1 MSRPSDRP
9 VRSDPKKL
17 LYALPAVFAI
27 SGFNFPIGVLIYW
40 TATNF
45 WAVGQQLFIIR
56 RNPTPGS
63 IAERELNERRAAKAC
78 LLSVKPPKKLKACCR
93 KTAKTQGPAPATC
106 EKTEEETMNEEHTNT
121 TEDVTDEE
129 ELEVTDI
136 EAEGDHAADYIEEL
150 LDIADLDG
158 DIDIEVRNNRT
169 YLSVLAPED
178 DEDIQG
184 LVGKNGKTL
193 EALQELT
200 RLAVLS
206 STGQRSRLI
215 LDIAGHRVQ
224 RADSLRE
231 LAREAIAKVESDGGQ
246 EH

>member
-1 MSRPSDRP
+1 
-9 VRSDPKKL
+9 
-17 LYALPAVFAI
+17 
-27 SGFNFPIGVLIYW
+27 
-40 TATNF
+40 
-45 WAVGQQLFIIR
+45 
-56 RNPTPGS
+56 
-63 IAERELNERRAAKAC
+63 
-78 LLSVKPPKKLKACCR
+78 
-93 KTAKTQGPAPATC
+93 
-106 EKTEEETMNEEHTNT
+106 MNEEQPNV
-121 TEDVTDEE
+121 TEEVSDEE
-129 ELEVTDI
+129 LSPTDI

-169 YLSVLAPED
+169 YLSVLASEN

-184 LVGKNGKTL
+184 LVGDHGKTL

-224 RADSLRE
+224 RAESLRE
-231 LAREAIAKVESDGGQ
+231 LAREAIARVQADGSDEHLKPMSPYERKIVHDVVAEAGLHSESEGEGPRRHVVISSG
-246 EH
+246 E

>member
-1 MSRPSDRP
+1 
-9 VRSDPKKL
+9 
-17 LYALPAVFAI
+17 
-27 SGFNFPIGVLIYW
+27 
-40 TATNF
+40 
-45 WAVGQQLFIIR
+45 
-56 RNPTPGS
+56 
-63 IAERELNERRAAKAC
+63 
-78 LLSVKPPKKLKACCR
+78 
-93 KTAKTQGPAPATC
+93 
-106 EKTEEETMNEEHTNT
+106 MNEEHTNT

-231 LAREAIAKVESDGGQ
+231 LAR
-246 EH
+246 

>member
-1 MSRPSDRP
+1 
-9 VRSDPKKL
+9 
-17 LYALPAVFAI
+17 
-27 SGFNFPIGVLIYW
+27 
-40 TATNF
+40 
-45 WAVGQQLFIIR
+45 
-56 RNPTPGS
+56 
-63 IAERELNERRAAKAC
+63 
-78 LLSVKPPKKLKACCR
+78 
-93 KTAKTQGPAPATC
+93 
-106 EKTEEETMNEEHTNT
+106 MNEEQTNA
-121 TEDVTDEE
+121 TEDDVTEE
-129 ELEVTDI
+129 QLEVTDI

-169 YLSVLAPED
+169 YLSVLVAD
-178 DEDIQG
+178 DSDELHG
-184 LVGKNGKTL
+184 LVGKQGKTL

-231 LAREAIAKVESDGGQ
+231 LAREAIEKVQDSGENEHLKPMSPYERKIVHDVVAEAGLYSESEGEGPRRHVVISAG
-246 EH
+246 E

>member
-1 MSRPSDRP
+1 
-9 VRSDPKKL
+9 
-17 LYALPAVFAI
+17 
-27 SGFNFPIGVLIYW
+27 
-40 TATNF
+40 
-45 WAVGQQLFIIR
+45 
-56 RNPTPGS
+56 
-63 IAERELNERRAAKAC
+63 
-78 LLSVKPPKKLKACCR
+78 
-93 KTAKTQGPAPATC
+93 
-106 EKTEEETMNEEHTNT
+106 MNEEQTNA

-129 ELEVTDI
+129 EFEVTDI

-169 YLSVLAPED
+169 YLSVLAAED

-246 EH
+246 EHMKPMSPYERKIVHDVVAEAGLYSESEGEGPRRHVVISAGE

>member
-1 MSRPSDRP
+1 
-9 VRSDPKKL
+9 
-17 LYALPAVFAI
+17 
-27 SGFNFPIGVLIYW
+27 
-40 TATNF
+40 
-45 WAVGQQLFIIR
+45 
-56 RNPTPGS
+56 
-63 IAERELNERRAAKAC
+63 
-78 LLSVKPPKKLKACCR
+78 
-93 KTAKTQGPAPATC
+93 
-106 EKTEEETMNEEHTNT
+106 MNEEQTNA

-129 ELEVTDI
+129 EFEVTDI

-169 YLSVLAPED
+169 YLSVLAPD
-178 DEDIQG
+178 DDQDIQG
-184 LVGKNGKTL
+184 LVGEDGKTL

-215 LDIAGHRVQ
+215 LDIAGHRAQ

-231 LAREAIAKVESDGGQ
+231 LAREAIAKVEKDGGE
-246 EH
+246 EHMKPMSPYERKIVHDVVAESGLYSESEGEGPRRHVVISAGE

>member
-1 MSRPSDRP
+1 
-9 VRSDPKKL
+9 
-17 LYALPAVFAI
+17 
-27 SGFNFPIGVLIYW
+27 
-40 TATNF
+40 
-45 WAVGQQLFIIR
+45 
-56 RNPTPGS
+56 
-63 IAERELNERRAAKAC
+63 
-78 LLSVKPPKKLKACCR
+78 
-93 KTAKTQGPAPATC
+93 
-106 EKTEEETMNEEHTNT
+106 MNEEQTNA

-129 ELEVTDI
+129 EFEVTDI

-169 YLSVLAPED
+169 YLSVLAAED
-178 DEDIQG
+178 DENIQG

-231 LAREAIAKVESDGGQ
+231 LAREAIAK
-246 EH
+246 